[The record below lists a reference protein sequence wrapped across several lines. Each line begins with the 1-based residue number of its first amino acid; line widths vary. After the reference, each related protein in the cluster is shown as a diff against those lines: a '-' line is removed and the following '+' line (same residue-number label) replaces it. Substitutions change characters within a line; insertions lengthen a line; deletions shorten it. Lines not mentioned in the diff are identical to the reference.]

1 VKKRIKN
8 VLNYKK
14 PKSFL
19 VIAGI
24 AIISAIGAG
33 LLCNP
38 KSTGHKYKIDE
49 AKVVRMTMQT
59 YPDGDMER
67 LDDSICKRIIN
78 EINNSKWKDLDQEDW
93 PDEKSIAYS
102 ITITMRRDESIDNK
116 EYILWVYRNKDK
128 NLSGQE
134 HEYALVLTFDDLS
147 GKILC
152 WSLPQSLYYNLRDI
166 LAAEYMQ

>member
-1 VKKRIKN
+1 MKKRIKN

-78 EINNSKWKDLDQEDW
+78 EI
-93 PDEKSIAYS
+93 
-102 ITITMRRDESIDNK
+102 
-116 EYILWVYRNKDK
+116 
-128 NLSGQE
+128 
-134 HEYALVLTFDDLS
+134 
-147 GKILC
+147 
-152 WSLPQSLYYNLRDI
+152 
-166 LAAEYMQ
+166 